1 MPISS
6 IRLNENIR
14 PHGDEEVKVY
24 DCGNV
29 IELQSSQHHST
40 GAKIRKLNKDE
51 YMVYQTGEVKEFD
64 HNKLRIDDTKS
75 LRRTF
80 KEAQRIIN
88 ANITD
93 SARCRFITLTY
104 AENMQNRKK
113 LYNDFGNFW
122 KRKILPQYHDCEY
135 ILAVEPQHRGAWH
148 IHLILIFP
156 DKAPFIPNE
165 ELAKMWGHGF
175 VSVRALDSVN
185 NVGAY
190 LTAYLANIPLD
201 EYENAQVIPKS
212 DIAEVECL
220 DDDGKLIPKKVVK
233 GARLHLYPRD
243 MHVFRYS
250 KGIIRPEPYYTTA
263 ERAELLVD
271 GCALCWETTRIITD
285 TESGYTNTINYRQ
298 FNRKRKET
306 P

>member
-1 MPISS
+1 
-6 IRLNENIR
+6 
-14 PHGDEEVKVY
+14 
-24 DCGNV
+24 
-29 IELQSSQHHST
+29 
-40 GAKIRKLNKDE
+40 
-51 YMVYQTGEVKEFD
+51 MVCQTGEVKEFD

-88 ANITD
+88 KNITD
-93 SARCRFITLTY
+93 PARCRFITLTY

-122 KRKILPQYHDCEY
+122 KRKINPIYPNCEY
-135 ILAVEPQHRGAWH
+135 ILAVEPQRRGAWH

-165 ELAKMWGHGF
+165 ELAKMWGYGF
-175 VSVRALDSVN
+175 VSVRALDSVT

-190 LTAYLANIPLD
+190 LTAYLTNIPLD
-201 EYENAQVIPKS
+201 EYENALSIPQS
-212 DIAEVECL
+212 CIADVECL

-233 GARLHLYPRD
+233 GARLRLYPRD

-250 KGIIRPEPYYTTA
+250 KGIIRPDPYYTTA
-263 ERAELLVD
+263 ERAEQLVAD
-271 GCALCWETTRIITD
+271 CALCWETTRIITD

-298 FNRKRKET
+298 FNRNRKET